1 MVHRSSS
8 SVVAAMQLIAAASLW
23 QCSGPPSSVDAA
35 SEQDAGDAA
44 SSADVTLADRTLPP
58 TPAGAFGSCGGR
70 IFDSVT
76 GAFDA
81 AEYERLARL
90 WNRATIDCRLGPT
103 YEALHDRGAPDDRP
117 DLFEPPVDPMR
128 RCGGSGTLGT
138 YEFGPVGCST
148 ACARVT
154 DRFGSTSAQ
163 VLFEPDDA
171 MEAGAD
177 RVLTFGWDHAMI
189 AVRPQ
194 PAPGGSHP
202 EPHLNTARWAS
213 LGYRSRQPIA
223 IARSNVWWSN
233 DGVAIFEDG
242 FVGALGTR
250 TDGVPADLRVGFKFP
265 DHLAPTAV
273 ALSSMSE
280 LAFVTVWDTRE
291 HVGRLAVFAMHGNF
305 PLAHTWW
312 YIGLPNAGGFTAMKL
327 LGYVDLPMRAPSS
340 VSAVTNGYRGSPHDT
355 AQMPLGSATFALI
368 RDGMCQ
374 PSVMR
379 SFALTDPPGEFA
391 NVIASHGYVIVASQ
405 WENLVSLVD
414 LRPLLS
420 DLRDV
425 YTINVERCNR
435 EAAPAH
441 VWSPNP
447 SNTQFEGDQRF
458 PFPFSRTGAAPV
470 VAATFEVRAP
480 RDVFAGWVRD
490 TQSVGPRAY
499 VVSDEGRVHMIAPN
513 RLAQPRPIAGTSGP
527 ATGEPRIEAS
537 FAVCAH
543 PTKLD
548 ARTSN
553 DTLWLVCR
561 GDRALQQLSIDGTGG
576 RVTRTLSDRAMGD
589 PVAIEIN
596 DRGPILTV
604 ADFNGRSVINYQTDA
619 ITGFG
624 CADSSAPVTPTG
636 ALSIQ
641 RGGVMAVQGTPFA
654 ISGANVN

>member
-1 MVHRSSS
+1 VTRRSIHSVATLTLVAVASS
-8 SVVAAMQLIAAASLW
+8 LL
-23 QCSGPPSSVDAA
+23 QCSSPQPTNTDATSVDA
-35 SEQDAGDAA
+35 SGVTPG
-44 SSADVTLADRTLPP
+44 ADVTVVDRTLPP
-58 TPAGAFGSCGGR
+58 TPAGAYEACGGR
-70 IFDSVT
+70 IFDGTT
-76 GAFDA
+76 GAFNA
-81 AEYERLARL
+81 AEYDRLARL
-90 WNRATIDCRLGPT
+90 WNRETIHCRLGPT
-103 YEALHDRGAPDDRP
+103 YDALNERGAPDDRP
-117 DLFEPPVDPMR
+117 NLFEPPVDPSR
-128 RCGGSGTLGT
+128 RCGGNGTLAT

-177 RVLTFGWDHAMI
+177 RVLTFGWDHAML

-250 TDGVPADLRVGFKFP
+250 TDGVPEGLRVGFKFP

-291 HVGRLAVFAMHGNF
+291 HVGRLAVFAMHANF

-327 LGYVDLPMRAPSS
+327 LGYVDLPMRAPTS

-355 AQMPLGSATFALI
+355 AQMPLSSATFALV

-379 SFALTDPPGEFA
+379 SFALTDPPGAFA

-414 LRPLLS
+414 LRPLLG

-425 YTINVERCNR
+425 YTLNVDRCNR

-441 VWSPNP
+441 VWNPNP
-447 SNTQFEGDQRF
+447 TSTQFEGDARF
-458 PFPFSRTGAAPV
+458 PFPFSRSGAAPV

-480 RDVFAGWVRD
+480 RDVYAGWVRD
-490 TQSVGPRAY
+490 TESVPPRAY
-499 VVSDEGRVHMIAPN
+499 VASDDGRVYMIAPN
-513 RLAQPRPIAGTSGP
+513 RLAQPRPVPGASGP
-527 ATGEPRIEAS
+527 ATGEPRLESS

-553 DTLWLVCR
+553 DSLWLVCR
-561 GDRALQQLSIDGTGG
+561 GDRTVQQLTIDNAGG
-576 RVTRTLSDRAMGD
+576 RVSVALRDRAMGD
-589 PVAIEIN
+589 PVSIEVN
-596 DRGPILTV
+596 DRGPILTI
-604 ADFNGRSVINYQTDA
+604 ADFNGRAVINYQTDA

-624 CADSSAPVTPTG
+624 CAESSAPVTPTNG
-636 ALSIQ
+636 LSIQ
-641 RGGVMAVQGTPFA
+641 RGGVMTVQGTPFA